1 MLDALLFIA
10 IVVGGVIILNKLFPK
25 VEGGG

>member
-10 IVVGGVIILNKLFPK
+10 VIVGCAIVINKLFPK
-25 VEGGG
+25 IEGGG